1 MRGGTAHY
9 HPCPR
14 VCFLPGMT
22 SLRATVLAV
31 AALCAAVPLSRCD
44 AQLEGGPAIGDR
56 APVVSITDLDGKP
69 FDLGAV
75 IGKQPVLLEF
85 WATWCGPCNALM
97 PSVDAAHARYGQQV
111 AFVGINVSIGE
122 TPDGV
127 RAWLAAHKPGFQVLY
142 DSAGVGSRSYDIQA
156 TSTIII
162 IGSDGRVA
170 YTGVGAS
177 QDISGV
183 LGRLLA
189 QSPQTRSN

>member
-1 MRGGTAHY
+1 MRGGTTPY
-9 HPCPR
+9 HRRPC

-22 SLRATVLAV
+22 SLRTVSL
-31 AALCAAVPLSRCD
+31 AALLLAASGALRPCA

-56 APVVSITDLDGKP
+56 APVVSITDLEGKL
-69 FDLGAV
+69 FDLGTL
-75 IGKQPVLLEF
+75 IGQKPVLLEF

-122 TPDGV
+122 TPQGV
-127 RAWLAAHKPGFQVLY
+127 RAWLAEHKPGFQVLY

-189 QSPQTRSN
+189 AAPQQRSN

>member
-1 MRGGTAHY
+1 
-9 HPCPR
+9 
-14 VCFLPGMT
+14 MT
-22 SLRATVLAV
+22 SYFTLRRGLIALAFSALAV
-31 AALCAAVPLSRCD
+31 SPAA

-56 APVVSITDLDGKP
+56 APVVSITDLDGKL
-69 FDLGAV
+69 FDLGSL
-75 IGKQPVLLEF
+75 IGKRPVLLEF

-127 RAWLAAHKPGFQVLY
+127 RTWLAAHKPGFQVLY
-142 DSAGVGSRSYDIQA
+142 DSAGAGSRSYDIQA

-189 QSPQTRSN
+189 QAPQTRSN